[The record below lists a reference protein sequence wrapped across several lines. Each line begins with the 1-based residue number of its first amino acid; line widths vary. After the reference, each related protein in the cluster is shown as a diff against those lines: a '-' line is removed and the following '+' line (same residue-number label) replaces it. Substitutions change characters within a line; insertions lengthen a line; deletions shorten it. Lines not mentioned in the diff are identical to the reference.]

1 MRKKKR
7 LYNTSG
13 DTYKKSG
20 KAVDKLKYRKFQKA
34 LKTEF
39 KSAQDEY
46 IENTLDCDLKE
57 KPKKFWSYTKSR
69 KQDQIGIPPL
79 NVNSKVMSDST
90 SKAEVLSNHFHQIFT
105 KEDLSFIPNKGCS
118 DIPAMDSVLFN
129 RESIIIN
136 LLKDLDSKKA
146 NGPDKLPTTLLKI
159 TASETAEVVIFP
171 FHPVI

>member
-1 MRKKKR
+1 M
-7 LYNTSG
+7 
-13 DTYKKSG
+13 
-20 KAVDKLKYRKFQKA
+20 
-34 LKTEF
+34 
-39 KSAQDEY
+39 
-46 IENTLDCDLKE
+46 KE

-129 RESIIIN
+129 REGIIN

>member
-1 MRKKKR
+1 M
-7 LYNTSG
+7 
-13 DTYKKSG
+13 
-20 KAVDKLKYRKFQKA
+20 
-34 LKTEF
+34 KTKF

-46 IENTLDCDLKE
+46 IENTLDCALKE
-57 KPKKFWSYTKSR
+57 KPKKFWSY

-79 NVNSKVMSDST
+79 NVNSKLMSDST
-90 SKAEVLSNHFHQIFT
+90 SKAEVLSNNFQQIFT

-129 RESIIIN
+129 REGIIN

-159 TASETAEVVIFP
+159 TASEIAEFVTFL
-171 FHPVI
+171 FTQ